1 MAPRVLYAMEVL
13 SSAECV
19 RWKIIDNS
27 IWQHIAHV
35 HTIQIQATGQNSNF
49 HLIKSRPWGSKV
61 KMNYV
66 KLLES
71 DKFAWHISF
80 QCEGNWRERRNIEE
94 YDVELN
100 EREESDNSHNIWSI
114 IITMAQINFTCA
126 FPLPPSPRLSISV
139 QLNLMCHLKHGWYI
153 IFITSKLVAACGG
166 VINL

>member
-27 IWQHIAHV
+27 RWQHIAHE

-100 EREESDNSHNIWSI
+100 EGEESDNSHIIWII
-114 IITMAQINFTCA
+114 IITMAQVSTSHALFHDLPLLGWASLFSWTWCA
-126 FPLPPSPRLSISV
+126 
-139 QLNLMCHLKHGWYI
+139 
-153 IFITSKLVAACGG
+153 T
-166 VINL
+166 